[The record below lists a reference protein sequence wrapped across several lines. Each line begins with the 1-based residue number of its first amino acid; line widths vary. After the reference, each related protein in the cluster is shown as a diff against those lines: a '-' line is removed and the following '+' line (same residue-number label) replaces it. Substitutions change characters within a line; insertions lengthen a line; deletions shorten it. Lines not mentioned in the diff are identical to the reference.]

1 MPRVTTLKEDPPES
15 LQRQELGSP
24 VVRFAGDSGDG
35 MQLTGGRF
43 TETTAI
49 VGNDLSTLPDFPA
62 EIRAPAG
69 SLAGVSAFQIKF
81 SSKDIHTPGDKPDV
95 LVAMNPAALK
105 VHQKELIPGGTM
117 IVNTD
122 AFTKK
127 NLKFAGYETNPIE
140 DGSLDDYFTLIPI
153 EMNKMVTRA
162 CEGLDMP
169 PKLVGRTKNFFA
181 LGVLFYMYDRP
192 LDTTEGWLKKK
203 FKGKDAII
211 EANTRA
217 LNAGYNYGDT
227 TELFMTRFKV
237 EKANLPSGT
246 YRNMNGNLATSLGL
260 LAASEKSGLNLFYGG
275 YPITPASDILHTLAA
290 WKHFGV
296 QTFQAEDEIAGIS
309 SVIGAAFTGNLAVTA
324 TSGPGIAL
332 KGEAMGLGI
341 ITELPMV
348 IINVQRGGPSTGLPT
363 KTEQSD
369 LNQALYGRNGEAPM
383 PVIAAATPG
392 DCFYA
397 AYDACRIALKYMTP
411 VMLLSDGYL
420 ANGSEPWMIPNVDD
434 LEEIDV
440 TFVHEKN
447 SDDEFLPYLRNEETL
462 SRPWAIP
469 GTPGLE
475 HRLGGIEKD
484 ENTGHV
490 SYDPEN
496 HHRMVEL
503 RQEKVNRI
511 QQDIAPIKIFGEDH
525 GDMLILS
532 WGGTY
537 GSCRSAVETLQE
549 ESKKVSH
556 AHIRWISPLPKDLGE
571 IIIGFKNVL
580 VPEINLGQFLRLIR
594 AEYLV
599 DAKGLNL
606 VRGRP
611 ISASTIVE
619 TVKKTLG

>member
-1 MPRVTTLKEDPPES
+1 MGKTFKTIDEAVI
-15 LQRQELGSP
+15 
-24 VVRFAGDSGDG
+24 RFAGDSGDG

-69 SLAGVSAFQIKF
+69 SLAGVSAFQLKF

-105 VHQKELIPGGTM
+105 VHQKDLIPGGIM
-117 IVNTD
+117 IINTD

-127 NLKFAGYETNPIE
+127 NLNFAGYESNPVE
-140 DGSLDDYFTLIPI
+140 DGSLDDYFTVIPI
-153 EMNKMVTRA
+153 EMNKLVTAA
-162 CEGLDMP
+162 CEGTDLS

-192 LDTTEGWLKKK
+192 LDATESWLKKK
-203 FKGKDAII
+203 FAGKDAII
-211 EANTRA
+211 EANTRSMH
-217 LNAGYNYGDT
+217 AGYNYADT
-227 TELFMTRFKV
+227 TEIFTTRFKV
-237 EKANLPSGT
+237 EKASLPPGT
-246 YRNMNGNLATSLGL
+246 YRNINGNLATSLGL
-260 LAASEKSGLNLFYGG
+260 LAASEKSGLELFLGS
-275 YPITPASDILHTLAA
+275 YPITPASDILHTLSS

-296 QTFQAEDEIAGIS
+296 KTFQAEDEIAGVTS
-309 SVIGAAFTGNLAVTA
+309 AIGAAYSGSLAVTT

-332 KGEAMGLGI
+332 KGEAIGLAI
-341 ITELPMV
+341 MTELPLV
-348 IINVQRGGPSTGLPT
+348 VINVQRGGPSTGLPT

-369 LNQALYGRNGEAPM
+369 LNQALYGRNGEAPL

-397 AYDACRIALKYMTP
+397 AYEACQAAIKHMTP
-411 VMLLSDGYL
+411 VMLLTDGYL
-420 ANGSEPWMIPNVDD
+420 ANGSEPWSIPGMETLADFEVEFASGPNADGD
-434 LEEIDV
+434 
-440 TFVHEKN
+440 
-447 SDDEFLPYLRNEETL
+447 FLPYMRDDKTL
-462 SRPWAIP
+462 ARPWAIP
-469 GTPGLE
+469 GTAGLE
-475 HRLGGIEKD
+475 HRVGGIETA

-496 HHRMVEL
+496 HHKMVVL

-511 QQDIAPIKIFGEDH
+511 QNDIAKTEIFGQKS
-525 GDMLILS
+525 GDLLILS

-537 GSCRSAVETLQE
+537 GACRSASETLQE
-549 ESKKVSH
+549 EGLKVSH
-556 AHIRWISPLPKDLGE
+556 VHLRWISPLPKDLGE
-571 IIIGFKNVL
+571 ILINFKNVL
-580 VPEINLGQFLRLIR
+580 IPEINMGQLLRLIR
-594 AEYLV
+594 SEYLV

-611 ISASTIVE
+611 IGAATIVE
-619 TVKKTLG
+619 RVKEELG

>member
-1 MPRVTTLKEDPPES
+1 MGKTFKTIDEAII
-15 LQRQELGSP
+15 
-24 VVRFAGDSGDG
+24 RFAGDSGDG

-49 VGNDLSTLPDFPA
+49 VGNDLNTLPDFPA

-81 SSKDIHTPGDKPDV
+81 SSRDTHTPGDKPDV

-117 IVNTD
+117 IINTD

-127 NLKFAGYETNPIE
+127 NLSVAGYESNPLE
-140 DGSLDDYFTLIPI
+140 DGSLDDYFTVIPI
-153 EMNKMVTRA
+153 EMNKMVIAA
-162 CEGLDMP
+162 CEGLDLS

-181 LGVLFYMYDRP
+181 LGILFYMYDRP
-192 LDTTEGWLKKK
+192 LDATEGWLKKK
-203 FKGKDAII
+203 FAGKDDII

-217 LNAGYNYGDT
+217 LNTGYNYGDT

-237 EKANLPSGT
+237 EKATLPPGT
-246 YRNMNGNLATSLGL
+246 YRNINGNQAASMGL
-260 LAASEKSGLNLFYGG
+260 LAAAEKSGLSLFYGG
-275 YPITPASDILHTLAA
+275 YPITPASDILHILAS
-290 WKHFGV
+290 WKHLGV
-296 QTFQAEDEIAGIS
+296 QTFQAEDEIAGVAS
-309 SVIGAAFTGNLAVTA
+309 TIGAAFTGNLAVTA
-324 TSGPGIAL
+324 TSGPGVAL
-332 KGEAMGLGI
+332 KSEALGLAV
-341 ITELPMV
+341 ITELPLV
-348 IINVQRGGPSTGLPT
+348 IVNVQRGGPSTGLPT

-392 DCFYA
+392 DCFFT
-397 AYDACRIALKYMTP
+397 AYEACRIALKYMTP
-411 VMLLSDGYL
+411 VMVLSDGYL
-420 ANGSEPWMIPNVDD
+420 ANGTEPWKIPDVDE
-434 LEEIDV
+434 LEPIEV
-440 TFVHEKN
+440 NF
-447 SDDEFLPYLRNEETL
+447 SDRPNANGDYLPYLRNEETL
-462 SRPWAIP
+462 ARPWAIP

-475 HRLGGIEKD
+475 HRVGGIEKA

-496 HHRMVEL
+496 HHKMVKL

-511 QQDIAPIKIFGEDH
+511 QNDIPKTEVFGANH
-525 GDMLILS
+525 GDLLVLS

-537 GSCRSAVETLQE
+537 GACRSAVETMQE
-549 ESKKVSH
+549 EGLNVSH
-556 AHIRWISPLPKDLGE
+556 VHMRWISPLPKDLGE
-571 IIIGFKNVL
+571 ILIHFKNVL
-580 VPEINLGQFLRLIR
+580 VPEINLGQLLRLIR

-599 DAKGLNL
+599 DAQGLNL

-611 ISASTIVE
+611 ISAGKIIE
-619 TVKKTLG
+619 TVKKMLG

>member
-1 MPRVTTLKEDPPES
+1 MGKTFKTIDEAVI
-15 LQRQELGSP
+15 
-24 VVRFAGDSGDG
+24 RFAGDSGDG

-440 TFVHEKN
+440 TFVLEKN

-549 ESKKVSH
+549 EGKKVSH

-611 ISASTIVE
+611 ISVSTIVE

>member
-1 MPRVTTLKEDPPES
+1 MGKTFKTIDEAVI
-15 LQRQELGSP
+15 
-24 VVRFAGDSGDG
+24 RFAGDSGDG

-49 VGNDLSTLPDFPA
+49 VGNDLSTLPDYPA

-81 SSKDIHTPGDKPDV
+81 SSKDIHTPGVNPDV

-105 VHQKELIPGGTM
+105 VHQKEIIPGGTL
-117 IVNTD
+117 IINTD

-127 NLKFAGYETNPIE
+127 NLKFAGYESNPIE
-140 DGSLDDYFTLIPI
+140 DGSLDDYFTLIPV
-153 EMNKMVTRA
+153 EMNKMVTAA
-162 CEGLDMP
+162 CEGLDLS

-181 LGVLFYMYDRP
+181 LGILFYMYDRP
-192 LDTTEGWLKKK
+192 LDATEAWLKKK

-227 TELFMTRFKV
+227 TELFMTRYKV

-260 LAASEKSGLNLFYGG
+260 LAASQRSGLKLFYGG
-275 YPITPASDILHTLAA
+275 YPITPASDILHTLAI

-309 SVIGAAFTGNLAVTA
+309 SVIGAAFTGKLAVTA

-332 KGEAMGLGI
+332 KGEALGLGV
-341 ITELPMV
+341 ITELPLV
-348 IINVQRGGPSTGLPT
+348 VINVQRGGPSTGLPT

-369 LNQALYGRNGEAPM
+369 LNQALYGRNGEAPL
-383 PVIAAATPG
+383 PVIAPATPG

-397 AYDACRIALKYMTP
+397 AYEACRIALKFMTP

-420 ANGSEPWMIPNVDD
+420 ANGSEPWKIPNVDD
-434 LEEIDV
+434 LEDIDV
-440 TFVHEKN
+440 KFAHKQN
-447 SDDEFLPYLRNEETL
+447 SENDFLPYLRDEDTL

-475 HRLGGIEKD
+475 HRLGGIEKE

-511 QQDIAPIKIFGEDH
+511 QNDIPPLEVFGEDH
-525 GDMLILS
+525 GDMLVLS

-537 GSCRSAVETLQE
+537 GACRSAVETLNE
-549 ESKKVSH
+549 EGKKVSH
-556 AHIRWISPLPKDLGE
+556 VHLRWINPLPKDLGE

-580 VPEINLGQFLRLIR
+580 VPEINLGQLLRLVR
-594 AEYLV
+594 SEYLV
-599 DAKGLNL
+599 DAQGLNL

-611 ISASTIVE
+611 IGASTIVE
-619 TVKKTLG
+619 TVKKTIG

>member
-1 MPRVTTLKEDPPES
+1 MGKTFKTIDEAVI
-15 LQRQELGSP
+15 
-24 VVRFAGDSGDG
+24 RFAGDSGDG

-140 DGSLDDYFTLIPI
+140 DGSLDDYFTLIPV
-153 EMNKMVTRA
+153 EMNKMVTAA
-162 CEGLDMP
+162 CEGLDLS

-227 TELFMTRFKV
+227 TELFMTRFKI

-434 LEEIDV
+434 LDEIDV

-475 HRLGGIEKD
+475 HRLGGIEKA

-549 ESKKVSH
+549 EGKKVSH

-611 ISASTIVE
+611 ISALTIVE
-619 TVKKTLG
+619 TVKKTLS

>member
-1 MPRVTTLKEDPPES
+1 MGKTFRTIDEAVI
-15 LQRQELGSP
+15 
-24 VVRFAGDSGDG
+24 RFAGDSGDG

-81 SSKDIHTPGDKPDV
+81 SSKNIHTPGDKPDV

-105 VHQKELIPGGTM
+105 VHQKELISGGTM

-127 NLKFAGYETNPIE
+127 NLKFAGYDTNPIE

-153 EMNKMVTRA
+153 EMNKMVTAA
-162 CEGLDMP
+162 CEGLEMS

-192 LDTTEGWLKKK
+192 LDATVSWLKKK

-217 LNAGYNYGDT
+217 LNTGYNYGDT

-260 LAASEKSGLNLFYGG
+260 LAASEKSGLDLFYGG

-309 SVIGAAFTGNLAVTA
+309 SVLGAAFTGKLAVTA

-341 ITELPMV
+341 ITELPLV
-348 IINVQRGGPSTGLPT
+348 VINVQRGGPSTGLPT

-397 AYDACRIALKYMTP
+397 SYDACRIALKYMTP

-420 ANGSEPWMIPNVDD
+420 ANGSEPWKIPAMND
-434 LEEIDV
+434 LDEIDV
-440 TFVHEKN
+440 TFAHEKN
-447 SDDEFLPYLRNEETL
+447 SDGEFFPYLRDEETL

-475 HRLGGIEKD
+475 HRLGGIEKA

-511 QQDIAPIKIFGEDH
+511 QQDIAPTDVFGDDH
-525 GDMLILS
+525 GEMLILS

-537 GSCRSAVETLQE
+537 GACRSAVETLHE
-549 ESKKVSH
+549 EGKKVSH
-556 AHIRWISPLPKDLGE
+556 AHLRWISPLPKDLGE

-580 VPEINLGQFLRLIR
+580 VPEINLGQLLRLIR
-594 AEYLV
+594 SEYLV
-599 DAKGLNL
+599 DAQGLNL

-611 ISASTIVE
+611 TGASTIIE
-619 TVKKTLG
+619 TVNKTLG

>member
-1 MPRVTTLKEDPPES
+1 MGKTFKTIDEAVI
-15 LQRQELGSP
+15 
-24 VVRFAGDSGDG
+24 RFAGDSGDG

-81 SSKDIHTPGDKPDV
+81 SSKDIHTPGDRPDV

-411 VMLLSDGYL
+411 VIMLSDGYL

-511 QQDIAPIKIFGEDH
+511 QQDIAPIKIFGKDH

-549 ESKKVSH
+549 DGKKVSH

-611 ISASTIVE
+611 ISVSTIVE

>member
-1 MPRVTTLKEDPPES
+1 MGKTFKTIDEAII
-15 LQRQELGSP
+15 
-24 VVRFAGDSGDG
+24 RFAGDSGDG

-49 VGNDLSTLPDFPA
+49 LGNDLNTLPDFPA

-81 SSKDIHTPGDKPDV
+81 SSRDTHTPGDKPDV

-117 IVNTD
+117 IINTD

-127 NLKFAGYETNPIE
+127 NLSVAGYESNPLE
-140 DGSLDDYFTLIPI
+140 DGSLDDYFTVIPI
-153 EMNKMVTRA
+153 EMNKMVIAA
-162 CEGLDMP
+162 CEGLDLS

-181 LGVLFYMYDRP
+181 LGILFYMYDRP
-192 LDTTEGWLKKK
+192 LDATEGWLKKK
-203 FKGKDAII
+203 FAGKDDII

-217 LNAGYNYGDT
+217 LNTGYNYGDT

-237 EKANLPSGT
+237 EKATLPPGT
-246 YRNMNGNLATSLGL
+246 YRNINGNQAASMGL
-260 LAASEKSGLNLFYGG
+260 LAAAEKSGLSLFYGG
-275 YPITPASDILHTLAA
+275 YPITPASDILHILAS
-290 WKHFGV
+290 WKHLGV
-296 QTFQAEDEIAGIS
+296 QTFQAEDEIAGVAS
-309 SVIGAAFTGNLAVTA
+309 TIGAAFTGNLAVTA
-324 TSGPGIAL
+324 TSGPGVAL
-332 KGEAMGLGI
+332 KSEALGLAV
-341 ITELPMV
+341 ITELPLV
-348 IINVQRGGPSTGLPT
+348 IVNVQRGGPSTGLPT

-392 DCFYA
+392 DCFFT
-397 AYDACRIALKYMTP
+397 AYEACRIALKYMTP
-411 VMLLSDGYL
+411 VMVLSDGYL
-420 ANGSEPWMIPNVDD
+420 ANGTEPWKIPDVDE
-434 LEEIDV
+434 LEPIEV
-440 TFVHEKN
+440 NF
-447 SDDEFLPYLRNEETL
+447 SDRPNANHDYLPYLRNEETL
-462 SRPWAIP
+462 ARPWAIP

-475 HRLGGIEKD
+475 HRVGGIEKA

-496 HHRMVEL
+496 HHKMVKL

-511 QQDIAPIKIFGEDH
+511 QNDIPKTEVFGANH
-525 GDMLILS
+525 GDLLVLS

-537 GSCRSAVETLQE
+537 GACRSAVETMQE
-549 ESKKVSH
+549 EGLNVSH
-556 AHIRWISPLPKDLGE
+556 VHMRWISPLPKDLGE
-571 IIIGFKNVL
+571 ILIHFKNVL
-580 VPEINLGQFLRLIR
+580 VPEINLGQLLRLIR

-599 DAKGLNL
+599 DAQGLNL

-611 ISASTIVE
+611 ISAGKIIE
-619 TVKKTLG
+619 TVKKMLG